1 MASHFGAGGA
11 PNGWMS
17 RSSFAWFS
25 ILPVSVVL
33 FVTFIVPL
41 LVAKLPPSLINLPNK
56 DYWLAPERK
65 DEAMRRFGVRMEWLG
80 VLLLAFLAI
89 VYELVFQANLT
100 RTGLAN
106 GPFIVALVAYLLLNV
121 LWIVSLIRAFS
132 LPDKR

>member
-1 MASHFGAGGA
+1 
-11 PNGWMS
+11 MS